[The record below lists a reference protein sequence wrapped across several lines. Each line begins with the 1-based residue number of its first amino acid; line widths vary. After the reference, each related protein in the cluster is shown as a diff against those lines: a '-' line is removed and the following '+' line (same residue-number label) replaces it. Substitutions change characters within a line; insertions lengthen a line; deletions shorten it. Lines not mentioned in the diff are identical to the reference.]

1 MPESLPRLRLPYIMR
16 RVCAYAHCQCELNIW
31 SRQTAV
37 PPLFHK
43 RSKELRLVSDQD
55 APERV
60 NHPIVCSIRRVTP
73 FPCCGEPESPP
84 SGLYRSEQLAASTD
98 CCPCARSSNAV
109 ESICAKGVRN
119 RTCKNQSLQELNDLM
134 IAHGHRHACAFASL
148 TESLELSLVHLSP
161 IDLGL
166 LLDELA
172 KARLRRVERVN
183 LRCRSRRKHQWTT
196 AYIRTCFSCLFND
209 LIHCAVL
216 LSGWCARHVDRG
228 QELRRMLQVER
239 ELER

>member
-1 MPESLPRLRLPYIMR
+1 MRQNELTIQSFAPFGASHRFRAAASPSRRLQGFTGVSNSLP
-16 RVCAYAHCQCELNIW
+16 A
-31 SRQTAV
+31 QTAAPV
-37 PPLFHK
+37 L
-43 RSKELRLVSDQD
+43 DQ
-55 APERV
+55 AMLSNRFV
-60 NHPIVCSIRRVTP
+60 
-73 FPCCGEPESPP
+73 
-84 SGLYRSEQLAASTD
+84 QK
-98 CCPCARSSNAV
+98 ARAT
-109 ESICAKGVRN
+109 EHAKI
-119 RTCKNQSLQELNDLM
+119 QSLQELNDLM

-172 KARLRRVERVN
+172 KARLRRVERVS

-216 LSGWCARHVDRG
+216 LSGWCAPHVDRG